1 MLKKI
6 MPHLNAVTLKQL
18 RALAAFSQHGSVT
31 LAAGELNLTVPA
43 VSSQL
48 KALEE
53 NFGGIL
59 LKRDK
64 GGQGAL
70 TRQGEEV
77 LKAISRI
84 EAALARCHKSVRAM
98 NSGRS
103 GFVALGVVSTGKYFA
118 PQLVAWAKKVM
129 PHIRID
135 LKIGNRQEII
145 SALEN
150 NSLDLAIMGRPPRFP
165 EVKST
170 ALGEHPHLLI
180 AAPEHPLLDETDISP
195 ERLLDE
201 TFIKREPGSGTRIL
215 MERYLDRIG
224 EGRTYDW
231 LEFNTNETI
240 KQAVIADLGIALISG
255 HTVIDELKSGR
266 IATISMP
273 GLPILRRWF
282 LVHPANEELSP
293 VAETLHSF
301 LVEQEENYLPRL
313 PELGRT

>member
-53 NFGGIL
+53 NFGGPL

-84 EAALARCHKSVRAM
+84 EAALAQCHKSVKAM

-118 PQLVAWAKKVM
+118 PQLVAWAKQVM

-145 SALEN
+145 GALEN

-165 EVKST
+165 EVMST

-180 AAPEHPLLDETDISP
+180 AAPEHPLLNETDISP
-195 ERLLDE
+195 EQLLDE

-240 KQAVIADLGIALISG
+240 KQAVIANLGIALISG